1 MLSQG
6 LGPLLAPATI
16 LCAAGLA
23 CLLLEVSG
31 PALRR
36 MAAGLA
42 TLAIVASAVSLYAWR
57 PEAAGAE
64 LGTDLL
70 VLALA
75 PAFYLAALGAL
86 LLGEPYL
93 RRSGRW
99 RAEYH
104 ALVLVST
111 GGMILLAQARDF
123 VMLFVALETLSI
135 PLYVLTGFFTD
146 RTRPLEAALKYFTVG
161 AFSSAFV
168 AFGAALVYG
177 ATGSVTFDGAR
188 EALAAVVAEG
198 ARGRLLMAEA
208 GFAFL
213 LVGFGFKVA
222 LAPFHAWA
230 ADVYQGAPTPVTAF
244 LSVGSKVAGFAG
256 LIRLMVL
263 VFAPLPGWVPAVAA
277 LSAVTLVVG
286 NCVAMLQDDIKRLI
300 AYSGVSHAG
309 FVMMGLAAHQALGGD
324 AILARSALVA
334 IVFYLLAYALM
345 TMGAVSVICIVE
357 REQGRD
363 TQLVDY
369 AGLAARSPLLAAAML
384 AFMLSLG
391 GMPPLVGF
399 FGKWFVFQAAVSA
412 GLTWLAVVAA
422 AVSVIGFYYYLRVVL
437 QMYLRP
443 EAPLPA
449 ELERARA
456 PWMLVGVT
464 VAGTLLLGLVPQLL
478 LAALERPE
486 ASAGLLGR

>member
-1 MLSQG
+1 
-6 LGPLLAPATI
+6 
-16 LCAAGLA
+16 
-23 CLLLEVSG
+23 LLEVSR

-36 MAAGLA
+36 LAAGLA
-42 TLAIVASAVSLYAWR
+42 TLAIIASAVSLYAWR
-57 PEAAGAE
+57 PQAAGAE

-75 PAFYLAALGAL
+75 PAFYLAALGAV

-104 ALVLVST
+104 ALVLLST
-111 GGMILLAQARDF
+111 AGMILLAQARDF

-146 RTRPLEAALKYFTVG
+146 RARPLEAALKYFTVG

-188 EALAAVVAEG
+188 EAIETVVAEG
-198 ARGRLLMAEA
+198 ASGRLLMAKA

-222 LAPFHAWA
+222 LAPFHSWA

-256 LIRLMVL
+256 LIRLMVE
-263 VFAPLPGWVPAVAA
+263 VFPPLPGWVPAVAA
-277 LSAVTLVVG
+277 LSALTLVIG

-309 FVMMGLAAHQALGGD
+309 FVLMGLVAHQALAGSP
-324 AILARSALVA
+324 ALASAALVA
-334 IVFYLLAYALM
+334 VLFYLIAYALM
-345 TMGAVSVICIVE
+345 TMGAVTVICILE
-357 REQGRD
+357 REHGKD
-363 TQLVDY
+363 TQVVDY
-369 AGLAARSPLLAAAML
+369 AGLATRSPFLSAAML

-422 AVSVIGFYYYLRVVL
+422 AASVIGFYYYLRVVM

-443 EAPLPA
+443 AGLRPG
-449 ELERARA
+449 ELEIARA
-456 PWMLVGVT
+456 PWILVAVT
-464 VAGTLLLGLVPQLL
+464 VAGTIALGLAPQVL
-478 LAALERPE
+478 LAALEEPGPL
-486 ASAGLLGR
+486 ALVLGR